1 MGVARQQLAQAME
14 SPSFA
19 SASNELRGRF
29 YYEDALIAH
38 SDGDTE
44 HERRAL
50 REVVKDA
57 PPSLNMS
64 EVREQLARLGG

>member
-44 HERRAL
+44 HERRVA
-50 REVVKDA
+50 RGGEGRAAVA
-57 PPSLNMS
+57 QHERSC
-64 EVREQLARLGG
+64 EQLARLGG